1 MGKSRVI
8 CFSCCNSMLSIQVSS
23 LMNRKGAFHSLRTNT
38 LKVPS
43 LIFLVVTLGTFG
55 RQPVED
61 LRVYVRGQKMIDSLG
76 CREDW
81 KTFSAL
87 ETFRG
92 LHYVATFSKTHIFD
106 EKFRAQTIAVSLLF
120 CLFWFSPAVIQK
132 GKHAAN
138 FSCLF
143 YKLNSPLISTA
154 CLLKEC
160 ICKSHS
166 KASFLP

>member
-1 MGKSRVI
+1 
-8 CFSCCNSMLSIQVSS
+8 MLSIQVSS
-23 LMNRKGAFHSLRTNT
+23 LMNRKGPFHSLRTNT

-92 LHYVATFSKTHIFD
+92 LHYVATFSKTHILKKNLGHRQSQFLFFSAYSD
-106 EKFRAQTIAVSLLF
+106 SVQQSYRKANMQQTSLAYF
-120 CLFWFSPAVIQK
+120 TSWI
-132 GKHAAN
+132 
-138 FSCLF
+138 
-143 YKLNSPLISTA
+143 
-154 CLLKEC
+154 LL
-160 ICKSHS
+160 
-166 KASFLP
+166 